1 MSLKQTDKFWHSSF
15 GGPLMWQFLINKTF
29 CIFVI
34 LTDGMFRKIVVSSF
48 RNFFYLENEEF
59 EHVLY
64 FSSFFFPLTN
74 SLIFF
79 RKLIKMTISLFTDLK
94 KKKKRNNDAN
104 FQFSLAVCFEG
115 HCGPWGCIKKTLK
128 NKISFNKCL
137 YTTSG

>member
-48 RNFFYLENEEF
+48 RIFFYLENEEF

-79 RKLIKMTISLFTDLK
+79 RKLIKMTISLFTDLTK
-94 KKKKRNNDAN
+94 KKKSEIMMRIFN
-104 FQFSLAVCFEG
+104 FLLLYVLKAIM
-115 HCGPWGCIKKTLK
+115 GPGDV
-128 NKISFNKCL
+128 
-137 YTTSG
+137 

>member
-1 MSLKQTDKFWHSSF
+1 
-15 GGPLMWQFLINKTF
+15 MWQFLINKTF

-48 RNFFYLENEEF
+48 RIFFYLENEEF

-79 RKLIKMTISLFTDLK
+79 RKLIKMTISLFTDLTK
-94 KKKKRNNDAN
+94 KKKSEIMMRIFN
-104 FQFSLAVCFEG
+104 FLLLYVLKAIM
-115 HCGPWGCIKKTLK
+115 GPGDV
-128 NKISFNKCL
+128 
-137 YTTSG
+137 

>member
-48 RNFFYLENEEF
+48 RIFFYLENEEF

-64 FSSFFFPLTN
+64 FSSFFFSFDKQSHFLQKIN
-74 SLIFF
+74 QNDNLI
-79 RKLIKMTISLFTDLK
+79 IYGCEEE
-94 KKKKRNNDAN
+94 KKRNNDAN
-104 FQFSLAVCFEG
+104 FQFSLAVCIEG
-115 HCGPWGCIKKTLK
+115 HYGPWGCIKKTLK

>member
-48 RNFFYLENEEF
+48 RIFFYLENEKF

-94 KKKKRNNDAN
+94 KKKKSEIMMRIFN
-104 FQFSLAVCFEG
+104 FLLLYVLKAIM
-115 HCGPWGCIKKTLK
+115 GPGDV
-128 NKISFNKCL
+128 
-137 YTTSG
+137 

>member
-48 RNFFYLENEEF
+48 RIFFYLENEEF

-64 FSSFFFPLTN
+64 FSSFFFSFDKYSHFLQKIN
-74 SLIFF
+74 QNDNLIIYGFEEEKKSEIMMRIF
-79 RKLIKMTISLFTDLK
+79 NFLLLYVLK
-94 KKKKRNNDAN
+94 AIM
-104 FQFSLAVCFEG
+104 
-115 HCGPWGCIKKTLK
+115 GPGDV
-128 NKISFNKCL
+128 
-137 YTTSG
+137 

>member
-48 RNFFYLENEEF
+48 RIFFYLENEEF

-79 RKLIKMTISLFTDLK
+79 RKLIKMTISLFTDVK
-94 KKKKRNNDAN
+94 KKKSEIMMRIFN
-104 FQFSLAVCFEG
+104 FLLLYVLKAIM
-115 HCGPWGCIKKTLK
+115 GPGDV
-128 NKISFNKCL
+128 
-137 YTTSG
+137 

>member
-1 MSLKQTDKFWHSSF
+1 
-15 GGPLMWQFLINKTF
+15 MWQFLINKTF

-48 RNFFYLENEEF
+48 RIFFYLENEEF

-94 KKKKRNNDAN
+94 KKKKSEIN
-104 FQFSLAVCFEG
+104 FLLMYVLKAIM
-115 HCGPWGCIKKTLK
+115 GPGDV
-128 NKISFNKCL
+128 
-137 YTTSG
+137 

>member
-48 RNFFYLENEEF
+48 RIFFYLENEEF

-79 RKLIKMTISLFTDLK
+79 RKLIKMTISLFTDSK

-104 FQFSLAVCFEG
+104 FQFSLAVCIEG
-115 HCGPWGCIKKTLK
+115 HYGPWGCIKKTLK
-128 NKISFNKCL
+128 K
-137 YTTSG
+137 

>member
-48 RNFFYLENEEF
+48 RIFFYLENEEF

-74 SLIFF
+74 SPIFF

-94 KKKKRNNDAN
+94 KKKKA
-104 FQFSLAVCFEG
+104 
-115 HCGPWGCIKKTLK
+115 K
-128 NKISFNKCL
+128 
-137 YTTSG
+137 